1 MIFLF
6 VLLGFLVGAGG
17 ALILAYF
24 LPKEKIKKINDS
36 ITKQE
41 QEQIEKAKQ
50 EIKNLENQYI
60 NTKNEIIK
68 LTVER
73 DSIKDNLIVMQNQA
87 KQAAEDYYKTQMDF
101 AQEKLDI
108 AIENIS
114 EKYSEDEEQ
123 CRQEYLQLL
132 KELAYDYNLKQEE
145 YNEKFKEYSK
155 KLNTLKETVD
165 AATTIAKREQQEKE
179 KIDFYRLKLSDVDKD
194 EIKILRTVE
203 PHLRNKEALNKVI
216 WKVYYEK
223 PYTDLIGR
231 VIGNKIKTGIYKIT
245 NIENQM
251 CYVGQS
257 VDIASRWKQHI
268 KRGIGAEAPTR
279 NKLYPAMATY
289 GPENFTYE
297 IIEECPKENLD
308 EKEKY
313 WQNFYNALTY
323 GYSMR

>member
-1 MIFLF
+1 M
-6 VLLGFLVGAGG
+6 ADR
-17 ALILAYF
+17 
-24 LPKEKIKKINDS
+24 IKGI
-36 ITKQE
+36 
-41 QEQIEKAKQ
+41 
-50 EIKNLENQYI
+50 
-60 NTKNEIIK
+60 
-68 LTVER
+68 TVEIGGDTTGLSKALGGVNR
-73 DSIKDNLIVMQNQA
+73 DIRDTQSQLKDVERLL
-87 KQAAEDYYKTQMDF
+87 
-101 AQEKLDI
+101 KLDPTNTELLAQKQRLLAV
-108 AIENIS
+108 AI
-114 EKYSEDEEQ
+114 DDT
-123 CRQEYLQLL
+123 
-132 KELAYDYNLKQEE
+132 KE
-145 YNEKFKEYSK
+145 

-279 NKLYPAMATY
+279 NKLYPAMISY

-297 IIEECPKENLD
+297 IIEECPKEQLD